1 MATMQLDLSLGLVV
15 AALLAIIALVLF
27 LRSSKEAQEQPRPRS
42 AAGPSKPGSA
52 AGPAAAKA
60 SPQERTAA
68 AAPGPAAAAGPAPA
82 PAHNLVRMPGLD
94 EEIAEVEIT
103 QVGAVPADV
112 LAAIRGKLSGEI
124 SKPDIEEEG
133 VDVSLDELVDE
144 QAQEEITG
152 ETAMII
158 VSGVARSD
166 RGLKRPCNEDA
177 FLCMPDEEPVYVV
190 ADGMGGH
197 AAGDIA
203 SKTAVETIEHA
214 FKTKAFNGVGKH
226 GWPRRG
232 EELVAAI
239 EMANQAV
246 FELSRTDPKY
256 HSMGTTVVA
265 IRFAARKQRAY
276 IAHVGDSRCY
286 RIREGEIAQ
295 LTEDHSLGN
304 LMGVTGKAARHLAR
318 AVGIGE
324 SVAVD
329 LTIDR
334 PAPGD
339 YYLICSD
346 GLNKMIPDRDI
357 LKLFME
363 SAGSLDERSQSLVDE
378 ANRRGGRDNITVI
391 SILVESPFG
400 AAKAAEQARKSAS
413 PPSA

>member
-15 AALLAIIALVLF
+15 AVALAIIALVLF
-27 LRSSKEAQEQPRPRS
+27 VRSSKESKQPQARAEDAPAKPAAAS
-42 AAGPSKPGSA
+42 AAGK
-52 AGPAAAKA
+52 PAAEAV
-60 SPQERTAA
+60 PT
-68 AAPGPAAAAGPAPA
+68 PPAPE
-82 PAHNLVRMPGLD
+82 PMQNLIRMPGLD

-133 VDVSLDELVDE
+133 VDVSLEELVDE
-144 QAQEEITG
+144 QAQEEDTG
-152 ETAMII
+152 ETALII

-177 FLCMPDEEPVYVV
+177 FLCFPEKNEPVYVV

-203 SKTAVETIEHA
+203 SKTAVEVIE
-214 FKTKAFNGVGKH
+214 KAFASRTFEGLGKH

-239 EMANQAV
+239 EMANSTV
-246 FELSRTDPKY
+246 WELSRTDPKY

-265 IRFAARKQRAY
+265 VRFAAKKQRAY

-286 RIREGEIAQ
+286 RIREGEISQ

-324 SVAVD
+324 TVAVD

-357 LKLFME
+357 LKLFMDS
-363 SAGSLDERSQSLVDE
+363 SAGSLDERSQALVDE

-391 SILVESPFG
+391 SILVESPFS
-400 AAKAAEQARKSAS
+400 AAKAAEQARKSDAPRDAS
-413 PPSA
+413 A

>member
-1 MATMQLDLSLGLVV
+1 MATMQLDLSMGLVV
-15 AALLAIIALVLF
+15 AVVLAIIALVLF
-27 LRSSKEAQEQPRPRS
+27 LKSAKESKPQPQPPS
-42 AAGPSKPGSA
+42 PKAPSKSGSA
-52 AGPAAAKA
+52 DGPTAAKPSEA
-60 SPQERTAA
+60 ERP
-68 AAPGPAAAAGPAPA
+68 APVAPA
-82 PAHNLVRMPGLD
+82 PAAAPAPAQNLIRMPGLD

-124 SKPDIEEEG
+124 SKPEIDEEA

-144 QAQEEITG
+144 QAQEEVTG
-152 ETAMII
+152 ETALII

-177 FLCMPDEEPVYVV
+177 FLCMPEEEEPLYVV

-197 AAGDIA
+197 AAGDVA
-203 SKTAVETIEHA
+203 SRTAVEVIEN
-214 FKTKAFNGVGKH
+214 AFNTKTFNGLGKH

-239 EMANQAV
+239 EMANESV
-246 FELSRTDPKY
+246 WNLSRTDPKY

-265 IRFAARKQRAY
+265 IRFAGKKQRAY

-286 RIREGEIAQ
+286 RIREGEITQ

-324 SVAVD
+324 TVAVD

-357 LKLFME
+357 LKLFMDSE
-363 SAGSLDERSQSLVDE
+363 GCTLDERSQKLVDE

-391 SILVESPFG
+391 SINVESPFG
-400 AAKAAEQARKSAS
+400 AARSAEQARKNESS
-413 PPSA
+413 RNPSA